1 MKLSDGEWKLMQ
13 LLWKDA
19 PQTIT
24 QMTKAMEKQT
34 GWTKHTIISYL
45 KRIEEKGA
53 VRHETDG
60 RTKQFYP
67 LISEA
72 DAERQETEDFLKKV
86 YHGKFGLM
94 LHTMVERQSFS
105 AEELEELSAILE
117 RAKTKTNR

>member
-13 LLWKDA
+13 LLWDSA

-24 QMTKAMEKQT
+24 QMTKALEEQT

-94 LHTMVERQSFS
+94 LHTMVEQQQFS
-105 AEELEELSAILE
+105 AEELEELSGILE
-117 RAKTKTNR
+117 RAKTELDR